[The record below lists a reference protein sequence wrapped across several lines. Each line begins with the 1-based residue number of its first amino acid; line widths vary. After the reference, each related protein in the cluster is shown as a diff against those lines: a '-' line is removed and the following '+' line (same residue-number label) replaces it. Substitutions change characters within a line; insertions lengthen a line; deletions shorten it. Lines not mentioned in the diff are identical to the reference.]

1 MRTGSAEFVMAEDRH
16 ASTCGVIK
24 RGREMTA
31 DTLQDKHPDHAI
43 VQEKAYWAP
52 DNNIGWSKRDLQ
64 AHIKKAGAEEK
75 GRRAMTASNATAKSI
90 RARLNEVGARLLLKV
105 FLVVR

>member
-1 MRTGSAEFVMAEDRH
+1 MAEDRH

-64 AHIKKAGAEEK
+64 AASLPQCL
-75 GRRAMTASNATAKSI
+75 TASAAAPPPSCSEVEFLPTAIS
-90 RARLNEVGARLLLKV
+90 LSLL
-105 FLVVR
+105 